1 MCFIVVFLSHFYSLS
16 ECLDTHIIAC
26 ADVPILWEQ
35 WYEAT
40 GALAYIEQILISS
53 VGLRKA
59 LSCVCS
65 QEGAHS
71 LLGQAQLLNVKHFV
85 KEIETIIVE
94 DDSSCDTD
102 VTKDKFFTLLESAV
116 KAIKEKKITDGS
128 GMNPDWPEC
137 DELEA
142 FHELHSVI
150 WVLLRRSV
158 VETCLVL
165 LEAGKRLHFFI
176 VSKRYA

>member
-1 MCFIVVFLSHFYSLS
+1 M
-16 ECLDTHIIAC
+16 
-26 ADVPILWEQ
+26 PISWEQ

-65 QEGAHS
+65 QEGAPS
-71 LLGQAQLLNVKHFV
+71 PLEKAQLLNVKLLV
-85 KEIETIIVE
+85 KEIETINVE

-102 VTKDKFFTLLESAV
+102 VTKDKFFTLLESAA
-116 KAIKEKKITDGS
+116 KAIKEKKVTDGS

-142 FHELHSVI
+142 FHELHSVV
-150 WVLLRRSV
+150 WLLLHCSV
-158 VETCLVL
+158 VETYPVL
-165 LEAGKRLHFFI
+165 LEAGKRLHSFI
-176 VSKRYA
+176 VSIFYA

>member
-16 ECLDTHIIAC
+16 ECLDTHFFAC
-26 ADVPILWEQ
+26 ADVPISWEQ

-40 GALAYIEQILISS
+40 GALAYIEQILSSS

-65 QEGAHS
+65 QEGA
-71 LLGQAQLLNVKHFV
+71 QLLNVKLLM
-85 KEIETIIVE
+85 KEIETINVE

-116 KAIKEKKITDGS
+116 KAIKEKKVTDGS

-142 FHELHSVI
+142 FHELHSVV
-150 WVLLRRSV
+150 WLLLHRSV
-158 VETCLVL
+158 VETYSVL
-165 LEAGKRLHFFI
+165 LEAGKQLHSFI
-176 VSKRYA
+176 VSQFYA